1 MPPGMM
7 ELCHQQWKASCLKVR
22 ISQLHKEVAESLR
35 ESGFHQLKMEQLTSD
50 ELFSIDIALQGDSNR
65 PELCSL
71 SKYQALDCLQNFLCV
86 RPQTKSIILKVP
98 AMRLQTACCRY

>member
-71 SKYQALDCLQNFLCV
+71 SDY
-86 RPQTKSIILKVP
+86 
-98 AMRLQTACCRY
+98 